1 MYQQTNPQMNQ
12 QLSLEQQEQAFKSFM
27 PRVYLWMFAALLV
40 TAIVSWTVFNSQ
52 TLTQFFFA
60 NSWVTI
66 GLFVAQIALVV
77 ALSAAIGRLSSPV
90 ATLIFFAYAALTG
103 VVFSS
108 IFVAYSGLS
117 IASTFVATAGLFGV
131 MSIIGLTT
139 GRDLTKAGN
148 IAFVGL
154 IGIIIAGLINFFLR
168 SDALYW
174 VISIVGVLVF
184 VALIARDS
192 QKLKQMATQ
201 ITPGTDQSQKAS
213 IMGALM
219 LYLDFINLFL
229 FLLRIFGR
237 AR

>member
-1 MYQQTNPQMNQ
+1 MYQQKNPQMNQ
-12 QLSLEQQEQAFKSFM
+12 ELSLAQQEQAARSFL

-40 TAIVSWTVFNSQ
+40 TAVVAWTVAGSE
-52 TLTQFFFA
+52 TLRLFFFQ
-60 NSWVTI
+60 NSWITLALFI
-66 GLFVAQIALVV
+66 GQIALVV
-77 ALSAAIGRLSSPV
+77 ALSAAIGRLSAAV
-90 ATLIFFAYAALTG
+90 ATLIFFGYAALTG
-103 VVFSS
+103 IVFSS
-108 IFVAYSGLS
+108 IFIAYADMS

-139 GRDLTKAGN
+139 GRDLTKVGN
-148 IAFVGL
+148 VAFIGL
-154 IGIIIAGLINFFLR
+154 IGIIIASLINFFLR
-168 SDALYW
+168 SEAIYW
-174 VISIVGVLVF
+174 VISIIGVLVF

-192 QKLKQMATQ
+192 QKLKQMSVQ
-201 ITPGTDQSQKAS
+201 LQPGSEQTQKAS